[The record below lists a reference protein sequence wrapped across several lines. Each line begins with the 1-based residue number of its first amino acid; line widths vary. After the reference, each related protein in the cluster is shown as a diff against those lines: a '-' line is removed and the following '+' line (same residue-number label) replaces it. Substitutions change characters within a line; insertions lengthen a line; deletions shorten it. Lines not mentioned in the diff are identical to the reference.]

1 MSASFAVFSF
11 TQCSRG
17 LDRIVAL
24 SDARKT
30 ARETL
35 VALLDQQATFHFF
48 TAEKNQHSS
57 DAYHEANAREER
69 LRGILR
75 EAVDLLGGP
84 KISATMRDFEAAS
97 TRRDDSFDRPQLA
110 GNRPGLSGGARA
122 AEAADRGRR
131 NLEVLIGAF
140 DAAGK
145 ETVEVTKRR
154 IFIAGVVSLAW
165 TIVFGIAA
173 LVMERVRRR
182 IQRDQ
187 EIEQTTI
194 ERERVNLAVTRADF
208 MQAGK
213 AALEHEIG
221 ERRQAEQQLAFA
233 AFHDELTGLANR
245 AFLMTRLERIVAKT
259 YADAHRWAILF
270 LDLDRFKIINDSLGH
285 AFGDLVLI
293 ESARRFE
300 RCLRSGDTLAR
311 LGGDEFIILLD
322 DIEDVAAASEVAQRL
337 LRALDAP
344 FILDGREVFVSASIG
359 IAASRNSDDLPED
372 VLRNADIAM
381 YRAKHLGKQ
390 RYELFSPELLA
401 GAVLR
406 LELETDLAHAIE
418 RREFCL
424 YYQPLIS
431 MQDGRLIGFEAL
443 VRWQHPRRGLV
454 NPDDF
459 ITLAEENGAI
469 IPLGSWILHEACRQ
483 LKEWQLTLPGAA
495 DLHINVNVSG
505 KQLASP
511 DFIAT
516 VESALAT
523 SGLRAESVHI
533 EITESVLMH
542 NAEEA
547 RATLTRIRKLGIQ
560 IHLDD
565 FGTGYSSLSY
575 LRDFPIDALKIDR
588 SFVSTAKDE
597 MTAGLASAEI
607 VRTIIGLAQSLSLS
621 VTAEGT
627 ETAAQVE
634 ELRDLGCTNVQ
645 GFHFSRPVEASAA
658 ATMISSSTALGA
670 ALCRL
675 DPVAGP

>member
-11 TQCSRG
+11 TQSSRG

-24 SDARKT
+24 SDGRKT

-35 VALLDQQATFHFF
+35 VALLDQQTAFRFF
-48 TAEKNQHSS
+48 AAENNQHSA
-57 DAYHEANAREER
+57 DAYHKANAREER
-69 LRGILR
+69 FHGILR
-75 EAVDLLGGP
+75 GAVGLLDGP

-97 TRRDDSFDRPQLA
+97 TRLAGPFDRPQLA
-110 GNRPGLSGGARA
+110 GNRSGLPGARQ
-122 AEAADRGRR
+122 AEADRGRR
-131 NLEVLIGAF
+131 SLEVLIDAF
-140 DAAGK
+140 NAAGK

-154 IFIAGVVSLAW
+154 ILIAGLVSLVW
-165 TIVFGIAA
+165 TIVFGTAA

-187 EIEQTTI
+187 QIEQTII
-194 ERERVNLAVTRADF
+194 EREKVNLAVTRADI

-213 AALEHEIG
+213 AALEHEMG
-221 ERRQAEQQLAFA
+221 ERRQVEQQLAFA

-245 AFLMTRLERIVAKT
+245 ALLMTRLDRIVAKT
-259 YADAHRWAILF
+259 YAGVHLWAILF
-270 LDLDRFKIINDSLGH
+270 LDLDRFKVINDSLGH
-285 AFGDLVLI
+285 ALGDLVLI
-293 ESARRFE
+293 ETARRLE

-322 DIEDVAAASEVAQRL
+322 GIEDVAAASEVAQRL
-337 LRALDAP
+337 LRTLDAP
-344 FILDGREVFVSASIG
+344 FTLAGREVFASASIG
-359 IAASRNSDDLPED
+359 IAASRNSDDRPED
-372 VLRNADIAM
+372 ILRNADIAM
-381 YRAKHLGKQ
+381 YRAKHLGKH

-406 LELETDLAHAIE
+406 LELETDLAHALE

-424 YYQPLIS
+424 FYQPLIS
-431 MQDGRLIGFEAL
+431 MRDECLIGFEAL
-443 VRWQHPRRGLV
+443 VRWQHPRRGLID
-454 NPDDF
+454 PDHF
-459 ITLAEENGAI
+459 ITIAEDNGAI
-469 IPLGSWILHEACRQ
+469 IPLGDWILHEACRQ

-495 DLHINVNVSG
+495 DLRINVNVSG

-523 SGLRAESVHI
+523 SGLRAESVNM
-533 EITESVLMH
+533 EITETVLMH
-542 NAEEA
+542 NAEES
-547 RATLTRIRKLGIQ
+547 RETLTRIRKLGIQ

-575 LRDFPIDALKIDR
+575 LRHFPIDSLKIDR
-588 SFVSTAKDE
+588 SFVSTAKDD

-607 VRTIIGLAQSLSLS
+607 VRTIIDLAQSLSLS
-621 VTAEGT
+621 VTAEGA

-634 ELRDLGCTNVQ
+634 ALRDLGCTNVQ
-645 GFHFSRPVEASAA
+645 GFHFSRPVEALAA
-658 ATMISSSTALGA
+658 ATMILSSTTLGA
-670 ALCRL
+670 ASSRL
-675 DPVAGP
+675 DPLAGR